1 MRHADIRFELPRA
14 DSKFL
19 DRNFPAMRLPI
30 SLILFCLSSTCLLAA
45 RDTPGGALNAID
57 QLPRGEYKK
66 IARIEARDGT
76 PLPERWHIIVHDPKD
91 ENGVR
96 EYVVAGGELVA
107 SRAISQFVETVKPDE
122 VVSSGAVKVDSD
134 KVAKLAQAYA
144 QANNVNIA
152 TLNYMLKKEGAEAV
166 PLWNVSCLD
175 ETGKEVG
182 KLVVSAGKGTVVSHE
197 GFTAEPGAEVLLE
210 TQATPTE
217 RKPRKPV
224 VVNKRPAATPAPEK
238 KSVFGK
244 FGEFF
249 TGRPNGERR

>member
-1 MRHADIRFELPRA
+1 
-14 DSKFL
+14 
-19 DRNFPAMRLPI
+19 MRLPI
-30 SLILFCLSSTCLLAA
+30 YITLLCLSSAAALLA
-45 RDTPGGALNAID
+45 RDTPGGALEAVD

-76 PLPERWHIIVHDPKD
+76 PVPERWHIIVHDPKD

-96 EYVVAGGELVA
+96 EYVIAGGELVA

-122 VVSSGAVKVDSD
+122 VVSSGAVKIDSD
-134 KVAKLAQAYA
+134 QVAKLAQAYA

-152 TLNYMLKKEGAEAV
+152 ALNYLLKKEGAEAV

-175 ETGKEVG
+175 ETGKEIG
-182 KLVVSAGKGTVVSHE
+182 KLIVSAGKGTVVSHE
-197 GFTAEPGAEVLLE
+197 GFTAEPGTEVQLE
-210 TQATPTE
+210 TQATSSE
-217 RKPRKPV
+217 RKYRSKPV
-224 VVNKRPAATPAPEK
+224 VRNTIRSSATPAPEK

>member
-1 MRHADIRFELPRA
+1 
-14 DSKFL
+14 
-19 DRNFPAMRLPI
+19 MRLPI
-30 SLILFCLSSTCLLAA
+30 HVILFCLTSATTLIA
-45 RDTPGGALNAID
+45 RDTPGGALEAVD

-76 PLPERWHIIVHDPKD
+76 PVPERWHIIVHDPKD

-96 EYVVAGGELVA
+96 EYVIAGGELVA

-122 VVSSGAVKVDSD
+122 VVSSGAVKIDSD
-134 KVAKLAQAYA
+134 QVAKLAQAYA
-144 QANNVNIA
+144 QANNVNVA
-152 TLNYMLKKEGAEAV
+152 ALNYLLKKEGAEAV

-175 ETGKEVG
+175 ETGKEIG

-197 GFTAEPGAEVLLE
+197 GFTAQPGTEVQLE
-210 TQATPTE
+210 TQASTSE
-217 RKPRKPV
+217 RKYRSKPIV
-224 VVNKRPAATPAPEK
+224 RNTVRPAATPAPEK
-238 KSVFGK
+238 KGVFGK

>member
-1 MRHADIRFELPRA
+1 
-14 DSKFL
+14 
-19 DRNFPAMRLPI
+19 MRLPI
-30 SLILFCLSSTCLLAA
+30 YITLFCLSSAAALIA
-45 RDTPGGALNAID
+45 RDTPGGALEAVD

-76 PLPERWHIIVHDPKD
+76 PVPERWHIIVHDPKD

-96 EYVVAGGELVA
+96 EYVIAGGELVA

-122 VVSSGAVKVDSD
+122 VVSSGAVKIDSD
-134 KVAKLAQAYA
+134 QVAKLAQAYA

-152 TLNYMLKKEGAEAV
+152 ALNYMLKKEGAEAV

-175 ETGKEVG
+175 ETGKEIG

-197 GFTAEPGAEVLLE
+197 GFTAAPGTEVQLE
-210 TQATPTE
+210 TQATSSE
-217 RKPRKPV
+217 RKYRSKQQPV
-224 VVNKRPAATPAPEK
+224 VRNTVRPAATPAPEK
-238 KSVFGK
+238 KNVFGK